1 MNMSKM
7 LKNLLINNLIFKFL
21 TIIFFIFYSFQ
32 IVAKNLE
39 IKGLS
44 RMSLDDIQ
52 SLTEVD
58 IYSDSLNDSDISI
71 LIQDIEKSEL
81 ILNSNLKI
89 ENNYVLNIKENIMIK
104 DIFINGNKYIKDEVI
119 LNIISSKQSTYFNK
133 NKISSDIDLI
143 RDIYLLKGFNEI
155 SVVASTEISSGNRY
169 NLIYEIF
176 EGSPSK
182 INSVIIKGNYT
193 FSDRFLLSQ
202 IKTKPVNFLN
212 FLTKGSDFSPS
223 LFNNDINQLKFFY
236 QKRGFN
242 DVQISYS
249 VEKNLFGNNQV
260 IFYVIENDRSK
271 IDKFINQTDF
281 KDKSFDELFGSLK
294 KEIKENND
302 FFDFDITSKYVEK
315 INQRLIDNNILD
327 KQILFDVKKNNDEIL
342 LVIYQ
347 SPIDK
352 FVVNQINIFGNT
364 ITKDS
369 VIRSKFDVE
378 PGDYLHESKLK
389 KIDEQL
395 SSLPYI
401 NLSKSTYKLSEKGAD
416 LLIDIEENKKT
427 GNFMVAGTISGD
439 TGAGASIG
447 LNDKNIFGSG
457 NALDFSINL
466 NSESALFKL
475 IYSQFLINNPKLIN
489 TYKISNEE
497 NDYVGSYGYKVN
509 KQEIGYSIKYQQSEN
524 LDISI
529 GYSISKN
536 KGHSAKYDDLI
547 ITDNIGTFYNSIF
560 NLSLSHDNLNDIFFP
575 TNGSSNNLSITFSPE
590 NISDNSFYKISYNG
604 SIYKNIRFSENYF
617 FINNRIG
624 FAESLNSRLSTINSY
639 SLGGNNFKG
648 FDYRGVGKKNP
659 NNIYVGGNKFFSS
672 AIGYGSS
679 LLFDKRDNL
688 YYKIFYS
695 TGSIWDNDYLNESL
709 KLRSS
714 IGLSIDF
721 LTAVGP
727 ISFSYTVPIQK
738 ENYDNTR
745 NFNFSIGTS
754 F

>member
-58 IYSDSLNDSDISI
+58 NYSDSLNDSDISI

-119 LNIISSKQSTYFNK
+119 LNIISSKQNIYFNK

-509 KQEIGYSIKYQQSEN
+509 KQEIDT
-524 LDISI
+524 L
-529 GYSISKN
+529 
-536 KGHSAKYDDLI
+536 
-547 ITDNIGTFYNSIF
+547 
-560 NLSLSHDNLNDIFFP
+560 
-575 TNGSSNNLSITFSPE
+575 
-590 NISDNSFYKISYNG
+590 
-604 SIYKNIRFSENYF
+604 
-617 FINNRIG
+617 
-624 FAESLNSRLSTINSY
+624 
-639 SLGGNNFKG
+639 
-648 FDYRGVGKKNP
+648 
-659 NNIYVGGNKFFSS
+659 
-672 AIGYGSS
+672 
-679 LLFDKRDNL
+679 
-688 YYKIFYS
+688 
-695 TGSIWDNDYLNESL
+695 
-709 KLRSS
+709 
-714 IGLSIDF
+714 
-721 LTAVGP
+721 
-727 ISFSYTVPIQK
+727 
-738 ENYDNTR
+738 
-745 NFNFSIGTS
+745 
-754 F
+754 